1 MAVLISGW
9 VALDD
14 IETPHGKVT
23 NSLGGSATCAALA
36 GAIFTKVRLLAAI
49 GSDFPSE
56 MLELLQEKNIDLAG
70 LEQIQGEETSRW
82 RCRYSED
89 MSTRV
94 TLETKLGV
102 NSFWQ
107 PQLPQGWENS
117 EFLFTAA
124 ADPSLQQNLIQT
136 VGNAKATVID
146 TIAYFL
152 EASPQNVITAMQKAT
167 FACINDEEA
176 KQLTKKSTILEA
188 GQFLLNQ
195 DINGTIIKLGEYG
208 VISLTKEDHFAATA
222 FPITQVV
229 DPTGAGDTFVGGFL
243 GSLDEEGIVTRESI
257 RRAILYGSATASF
270 VCEDFGPLRL
280 LTLTR
285 HEIEER
291 YQALRKMTFVEEIV

>member
-1 MAVLISGW
+1 
-9 VALDD
+9 
-14 IETPHGKVT
+14 
-23 NSLGGSATCAALA
+23 
-36 GAIFTKVRLLAAI
+36 
-49 GSDFPSE
+49 

-229 DPTGAGDTFVGGFL
+229 DPL
-243 GSLDEEGIVTRESI
+243 SLIHI
-257 RRAILYGSATASF
+257 
-270 VCEDFGPLRL
+270 
-280 LTLTR
+280 
-285 HEIEER
+285 
-291 YQALRKMTFVEEIV
+291 